1 MEPTTVSGA
10 ASLGEPRMLTG
21 TATMR
26 RERRFFA
33 GMAIAFAATVL
44 AGFSRSYYFNG
55 FAGDAFALSPL
66 LHWHGAAY
74 SAWMVLLVVQTLL
87 IARRRP
93 DVHRRLGVAGA
104 VLAAL
109 MVPLGIAV
117 AATRTASGE
126 MTDQGV
132 PPLLFLAVP
141 VLGMIVFA
149 ALVGA
154 ALLRRKDSGA
164 HKRLMLLG
172 TLEVVTAAVSR
183 LPLVEDWGPIG
194 FFGVTDLFVVAIAV
208 YDFRTSGRV
217 HAATLWGGLFLI
229 ASQPL
234 RLVIGGSSA
243 WLSFAAW
250 LTS

>member
-1 MEPTTVSGA
+1 MQPTTVSGA
-10 ASLGEPRMLTG
+10 ASLGEARVP
-21 TATMR
+21 ATML

-33 GMAIAFAATVL
+33 GMAIVFAATVL

-55 FAGDAFALSPL
+55 LAADAFDLSPL

-74 SAWMVLLVVQTLL
+74 TAWMLLLVVQTLL

-93 DVHRRLGVAGA
+93 DLHRRLGVAA
-104 VLAAL
+104 VGLALL

-117 AATRTASGE
+117 AVTRTASGE
-126 MTDQGV
+126 MMDRGV

-154 ALLRRKDSGA
+154 ALLRRSHSGA

-172 TLEVVTAAVSR
+172 TLELVTAAVSR

-194 FFGVTDLFVVAIAV
+194 FFGVTDLFIVAIAV
-208 YDFRTSGRV
+208 YDLRTIGRV